1 MSAKREK
8 GGPAPLPEFQAIKL
22 SAADADIWRGAIEA
36 REDAV
41 RQAEAAVLRAKL
53 AVSEAVEA
61 QIGMVRAMAEKYRFD
76 PRKTW
81 TLHEDDRLTPPPPA
95 GGAQ

>member
-1 MSAKREK
+1 MAKRET
-8 GGPAPLPEFQAIKL
+8 GAPAPPEFQAIKL
-22 SAADADIWRGAIEA
+22 SAQDADIWRAAIEA

-61 QIGMVRAMAEKYRFD
+61 QIGMVRAMAERYRFEA
-76 PRKTW
+76 RKTW
-81 TLHEDDRLTPPPPA
+81 TLHEDDRLTPAAP
-95 GGAQ
+95 GGERA